1 MQAVMVCLEGDD
13 TAMVKFQ
20 RIGRTK
26 LKFRLSLLGN
36 TADQLRILDYLPADF
51 RPG

>member
-13 TAMVKFQ
+13 TAMAKFQ

-26 LKFRLSLLGN
+26 LKFRLSLLGS
-36 TADQLRILDYLPADF
+36 TADRLRILEYLPADF